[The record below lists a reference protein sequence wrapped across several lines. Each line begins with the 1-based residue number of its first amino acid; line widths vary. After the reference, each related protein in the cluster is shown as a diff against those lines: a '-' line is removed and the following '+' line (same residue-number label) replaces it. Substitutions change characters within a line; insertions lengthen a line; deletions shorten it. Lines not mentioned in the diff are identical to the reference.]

1 MATEYKLSYTA
12 ADIDDRLRKANEA
25 VLFSEAQELT
35 DEQKAH
41 VKRNIGIDGELALK
55 ADKTDIVQ
63 SDWNETDEN
72 SLSFIKNKPEI
83 ATDEEIIEMLAQED
97 MLPVVADADG
107 SLLSDENN
115 NVLLW

>member
-12 ADIDDRLRKANEA
+12 AEIDERLAKVDDIK
-25 VLFSEAQELT
+25 
-35 DEQKAH
+35 
-41 VKRNIGIDGELALK
+41 
-55 ADKTDIVQ
+55 Q
-63 SDWNETDEN
+63 SDWNQNDETASDYV
-72 SLSFIKNKPEI
+72 KNKPEI
-83 ATDEEIIEMLAQED
+83 IADEEIIEMLAQED